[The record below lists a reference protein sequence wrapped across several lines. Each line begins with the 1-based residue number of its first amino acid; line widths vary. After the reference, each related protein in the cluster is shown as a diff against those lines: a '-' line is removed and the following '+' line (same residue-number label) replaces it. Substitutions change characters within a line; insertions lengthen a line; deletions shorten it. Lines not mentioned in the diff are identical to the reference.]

1 MTLVLLILEMATKT
15 KQIKI
20 PNMSCQLYKLDLS
33 INSGGMGANPA
44 DCSTI
49 FSSIAQS

>member
-33 INSGGMGANPA
+33 INSGEWEQ
-44 DCSTI
+44 I
-49 FSSIAQS
+49 LQIAAQFLAA